1 MVCDEI
7 VVVVFFGDV
16 LYLYNMVC
24 EYAERTNS
32 LVAFLSIGALLVC
45 VSLAVFQV
53 WSLRKFFKR
62 KKVL

>member
-1 MVCDEI
+1 MVRYDCCCC
-7 VVVVFFGDV
+7 FGDA
-16 LYLYNMVC
+16 LYLYYIAC
-24 EYAERTNS
+24 ECAERTNS
-32 LVAFLSIGALLVC
+32 LVAFLSIGALFVC